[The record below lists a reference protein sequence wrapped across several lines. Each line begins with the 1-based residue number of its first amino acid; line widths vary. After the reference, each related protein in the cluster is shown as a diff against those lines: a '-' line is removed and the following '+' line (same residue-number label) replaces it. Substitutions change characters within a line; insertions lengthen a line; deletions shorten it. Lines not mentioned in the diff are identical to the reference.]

1 MSSKPATHDTLTR
14 YVRVMSDLFGLRD
27 WEIVVAANFC
37 DEDTLA
43 ETECTYGQ
51 RHAVLRFNEKWS
63 EWKREDLRS
72 TVVHELLHVHTEQ
85 LSELVGDIGR
95 DVLQEQAA
103 SVLST
108 SLSYSLE
115 RIVDQIAVAIA
126 PFFPLLGDVQ

>member
-1 MSSKPATHDTLTR
+1 MSSKPSTHDTLAR
-14 YVRVMSDLFGLRD
+14 YVRVVADLFGLRD
-27 WEIVVAANFC
+27 WEIVIAANFC
-37 DEDTLA
+37 DEDTMA

-51 RHAVLRFNEKWS
+51 RHALLRFNEKWT
-63 EWKREDLRS
+63 EWTKDELRS

-126 PFFPLLGDVQ
+126 PFFPYPDDVQ

>member
-1 MSSKPATHDTLTR
+1 
-14 YVRVMSDLFGLRD
+14 MSDLFGLRD

-126 PFFPLLGDVQ
+126 PFFPLLEDVQ